1 MSKGKYRSKR
11 RRKNRGLGNTLPTPL
26 LLTLGGFVLIAAALF
41 ALWKSNQPS
50 TTPVAIEVEGSPSLK
65 VDREKVDLGD
75 IPLNQTVSV
84 SFQLANVGD
93 EPLRFSSKPFVEVAE
108 GC

>member
-1 MSKGKYRSKR
+1 MSKGKYRSKQ
-11 RRKNRGLGNTLPTPL
+11 RRKNSRRSNALPTPL
-26 LLTLGGFVLIAAALF
+26 LLTLGGFALIAVALF
-41 ALWKSNQPS
+41 ALWKTNQPS
-50 TTPVAIEVEGSPSLK
+50 NPTVPIEVEGSPSLK
-65 VDREKVDLGD
+65 VDRENVDLGD

-93 EPLRFSSKPFVEVAE
+93 ETLRFSSKPYVEVVE